1 MKCATPVGS
10 EAFFGTRTRAC
21 SFGSVAA
28 WPERALG
35 RGVGKTSPPALHAL
49 ALLLS
54 GAAPDA
60 ASFGGERELEALTLD
75 RAAGAAALCAER
87 SSRQRVGEFAKT
99 MRAHHFGRRLLQAP
113 RPAGLGE
120 LASVGGGVLIGRPW
134 RPQPMGTPT
143 KLIGPSLS

>member
-1 MKCATPVGS
+1 MPVGS

-60 ASFGGERELEALTLD
+60 ASFGGEREL
-75 RAAGAAALCAER
+75 
-87 SSRQRVGEFAKT
+87 SRQRVGEFAKT

>member
-99 MRAHHFGRRLLQAP
+99 MRAHHFGRRLLPAP
-113 RPAGLGE
+113 RPVGLP
-120 LASVGGGVLIGRPW
+120 LVPLGR
-134 RPQPMGTPT
+134 RGTNVHNANAY
-143 KLIGPSLS
+143 